1 MMAVS
6 PTDNRTTLGFLL
18 AGFETSPALVD
29 TTIAAIQTDSRK
41 VRPGDL
47 FIALE
52 GTKVSGIDFINNAIS
67 QGAVA
72 VLVDADAAVA
82 TTSFRTAVYKLAGL
96 RNKSGLIAARYY
108 GDPSRHMNVTG
119 ITGTNGKTSVAWF
132 LAQTLADNGLHK
144 VGSIGT
150 LGYGIFG
157 KLVEGVNTT
166 PDAFILQALLARF
179 HAEQVEDV
187 VMEVS
192 SHALDQDRVSGINF
206 DTAIFTNLGRDHL
219 DYHAD
224 LQSYANAKK
233 KLFAMDGL
241 KNAVINIDD
250 SLGKALATRLDPA
263 VNLITYGI
271 DNNEHEQTKQSPLV
285 AATVRHELINSLL
298 LDIKSP
304 WGAAEL
310 DVPLTGRYNV
320 WNILASLSVLCLR
333 GIPFTTA
340 LQRLAQIQGVP
351 GRLELFGN
359 ESSARIFV
367 DYSHTP
373 DALEQALQSLR
384 SLCVGKLV
392 CVFGCGG
399 DRDRGKRPEMGSVA
413 EHYADQI
420 ILTSDNPRNEAP
432 DQIIQDI
439 YRGMQGHKRITLEP
453 DRAQAIRTAIACSS
467 PADIVLIAGK
477 GHETWQEIGTTKI
490 PFSDRQMVRNL
501 LGARG

>member
-1 MMAVS
+1 MMAIS
-6 PTDNRTTLGFLL
+6 RANGSITLGFLL
-18 AGFETSPALVD
+18 TGFETNPALMD
-29 TTIAAIQTDSRK
+29 ITISAIQMDSRK

-47 FIALE
+47 FIALD
-52 GTKVSGIDFINNAIS
+52 GAKLSGIAFINNAIS

-72 VLVDADAAVA
+72 VLVDADTVIDL
-82 TTSFRTAVYKLAGL
+82 TSFRAPIYKIAGL

-108 GDPSRHMNVTG
+108 GDPSSHLKVTG

-132 LAQTLADNGLHK
+132 LAQTLADNKLHQ

-150 LGYGIFG
+150 LGYGVFG
-157 KLVEGVNTT
+157 KLVAGMNTT
-166 PDAFILQALLARF
+166 PDALTLQALLAGF
-179 HAEQVEDV
+179 HAKQIEDV

-206 DTAIFTNLGRDHL
+206 DTAVFTNLGRDHL

-224 LQSYANAKK
+224 MQAYANAKK
-233 KLFAMDGL
+233 KLFAVDGL

-250 SLGKALATRLDPA
+250 ALGKELASRLDPA

-271 DNNEHEQTKQSPLV
+271 TNEKTKQQPLV
-285 AATVRHELINSLL
+285 AASIRREQINSLL
-298 LDIKSP
+298 IDVKSP
-304 WGAAEL
+304 WGEAEL
-310 DVPLTGRYNV
+310 NVPLTGRYNV

-333 GIPFTTA
+333 GIPFATA

-359 ESSARIFV
+359 ETSASIFV

-373 DALEQALQSLR
+373 DALEQSLLSLR
-384 SLCVGKLV
+384 KLCVGKLV

-399 DRDRGKRPEMGSVA
+399 DRDKGKRPEMGSVA
-413 EHYADQI
+413 EKYADQI
-420 ILTSDNPRNEAP
+420 ILTSDNPRNESP

-439 YRGMQGHKRITLEP
+439 YRGMGGGKQIIIEP
-453 DRAQAIRTAIACSS
+453 DRAQAIHTAITSS
-467 PADIVLIAGK
+467 SSTDIVLIAGK
-477 GHETWQEIGTTKI
+477 GHETWQEVGTNKI

-501 LGARG
+501 LGVKG